1 MLKSI
6 IPASAPNATI
16 PKKEN
21 AYNTAKNTIV
31 NMAVLS
37 QLIAIYIY
45 LHIIIKSDVTRPIS
59 TPCTWP
65 SVLGTIQ
72 LPCANETCQY

>member
-1 MLKSI
+1 MKGI

-21 AYNTAKNTIV
+21 AYDTAKNTIV

-45 LHIIIKSDVTRPIS
+45 L
-59 TPCTWP
+59 
-65 SVLGTIQ
+65 
-72 LPCANETCQY
+72 